1 MWESPHQASRKGD
14 HPMNRY
20 LKVSLALVAMGCL
33 GAASAV
39 AAEITLYAPQFPTGN
54 SVSLDMTA
62 STQAPRAR
70 VEAKVNFNKEGQAE
84 IAVQF
89 KDMKP
94 AVLFGG
100 DITAYVVWAV
110 SKDGHAINLGELPTR
125 NANGSVRYRTGLKSF
140 ALLMTAEPYYLV
152 RKPSEM
158 VMFFNAKPTSK
169 RIPSDDFSF
178 SRLEPAAD
186 HQLDSIVN
194 VAWDSDEPLELI
206 QAEKAFEIAGRIDAD
221 RYAPDLYFQATT
233 TLEQAKA
240 LAGAGRKRKT
250 SADYA
255 LRSVALSNDA
265 IGVSERKIEAE
276 KLETEIAAR
285 RAEMEA
291 LEARAAEAERQRLNS
306 ESLLTESQSQLSEA
320 QDFLADATLQ
330 TEVLNAE
337 RTRLE
342 SAMGALR
349 TEQAALVAAV
359 GGLKRERDELST
371 RLDDALSLVADTRNT
386 ARGTIINLP
395 DILFDLNES
404 TLKPEAKQV
413 IAKLA
418 GILLIMG
425 DLNTRIEGHTDSTG
439 SYDYNM
445 SLSEQRA
452 ASVRDFLFEQGI
464 EAQRMTVEGYG
475 PDRPI
480 AENTSKEGRAKNR
493 RVEIVIAEGTIAE
506 GDGTN

>member
-1 MWESPHQASRKGD
+1 
-14 HPMNRY
+14 MNR
-20 LKVSLALVAMGCL
+20 LIKVSLSLLAMGCL

-54 SVSLDMTA
+54 SVSLDMIA
-62 STQAPRAR
+62 SAQAPRAR
-70 VEAKVNFNKEGQAE
+70 VEAKVTFNKEGQAE
-84 IAVQF
+84 IEIQF

-110 SKDGHAINLGELPTR
+110 SKDGYAVNLGELATGDPSGT
-125 NANGSVRYRTGLKSF
+125 SRYRTGLKSF
-140 ALLMTAEPYYLV
+140 AILITAEPYYLV
-152 RKPSEM
+152 RNPSEM
-158 VMFFNAKPTSK
+158 VMFHNAKPASK

-178 SRLEPAAD
+178 SRLQPAAA

-194 VAWDSDEPLELI
+194 VAWDSDQPLELI
-206 QAEKAFEIAGRIDAD
+206 QAEKAYEIAGRIDAD
-221 RYAPDLYFQATT
+221 RYAPDLYSQAMT

-265 IGVSERKIEAE
+265 IGISERKIEAAE
-276 KLETEIAAR
+276 LEAEITAR
-285 RAEMEA
+285 RAEMES
-291 LEARAAEAERQRLNS
+291 LEARALEAES
-306 ESLLTESQSQLSEA
+306 SAAAAEDLLAAATAETEALS
-320 QDFLADATLQ
+320 
-330 TEVLNAE
+330 AE
-337 RTRLE
+337 RAQLE
-342 SAMGALR
+342 SGMTALR
-349 TEQAALVAAV
+349 MEQVALVDAV
-359 GGLKRERDELST
+359 AGLRQDREELAS
-371 RLDDALSLVADTRNT
+371 RLDEALSLVADTRST
-386 ARGTIINLP
+386 ARGTIVNLP
-395 DILFDLNES
+395 DILFDVNQS
-404 TLKPEAKQV
+404 TLKPEAKLV

-439 SYDYNM
+439 SYGYNI
-445 SLSEQRA
+445 SLSEARA
-452 ASVRDFLFEQGI
+452 SAVRDFLFEQGI
-464 EAQRMTVEGYG
+464 DGQRMTVKGYG

-480 AENTSKEGRAKNR
+480 ADNTSNEGRAKNR

>member
-1 MWESPHQASRKGD
+1 
-14 HPMNRY
+14 MNRGHATVMF
-20 LKVSLALVAMGCL
+20 VSLLAIFASL
-33 GAASAV
+33 GAAAG
-39 AAEITLYAPQFPTGN
+39 EITLYAPQFPTGN
-54 SVSLDMTA
+54 SVSLDML
-62 STQAPRAR
+62 SSPQAPRAR
-70 VEAKVNFNKEGQAE
+70 IEAKVNFNKTGQAE
-84 IAVQF
+84 IEVQY

-110 SKDGHAINLGELPTR
+110 SKDEHAVNLGELPTR
-125 NANGSVRYRTGLKSF
+125 NANGSMRYRTGLKIF
-140 ALLMTAEPYYLV
+140 ALLITAEPYYLV
-152 RKPSEM
+152 QKPSEM
-158 VMFFNAKPTSK
+158 VMFYNAKPASK

-178 SRLEPAAD
+178 SALMPAAD

-194 VAWDSDEPLELI
+194 ISWDSDEPLELI
-206 QAEKAFEIAGRIDAD
+206 QAEKAYELAQRIEAEA
-221 RYAPDLYFQATT
+221 YAPDLFFQATT
-233 TLEQAKA
+233 ALEQAKA

-255 LRSVALSNDA
+255 LRSVAMSNDA
-265 IGVSERKIEAE
+265 IGISERKIEAAE
-276 KLETEIAAR
+276 LEAEIAAR

-291 LEARAAEAERQRLNS
+291 LEARAAEAERQRLKS
-306 ESLLTESQSQLSEA
+306 ESLLTESQSQLSDA
-320 QDFLADATLQ
+320 QDLLSDATLQ

-349 TEQAALVAAV
+349 TEQTALVAAV
-359 GGLKRERDELST
+359 AGLKKDRDELSS
-371 RLDDALSLVADTRNT
+371 RLDDALSQVADTRNT

-439 SYDYNM
+439 GYDYNLT
-445 SLSEQRA
+445 LSEARA
-452 ASVRDFLFEQGI
+452 RSVREFLFEQGI
-464 EAQRMTVEGYG
+464 SGERMTVKGYG

-480 AENTSKEGRAKNR
+480 AENDTKTGRAKNR
-493 RVEIVIAEGTIAE
+493 RVEIVVAEGEIAE
-506 GDGTN
+506 GDGTD

>member
-1 MWESPHQASRKGD
+1 
-14 HPMNRY
+14 MNRH
-20 LKVSLALVAMGCL
+20 LSILLSCIAIICL
-33 GAASAV
+33 GAASVV

-54 SVSLDMTA
+54 SVSLDMLA
-62 STQAPRAR
+62 SPQAPRAR
-70 VEAKVNFNKEGQAE
+70 VEVKITFNKEGQAE
-84 IAVQF
+84 IEVDY

-110 SKDGHAINLGELPTR
+110 SKDGRAVNLGELPAR
-125 NANGSVRYRTGLKSF
+125 DAKGSNRYRTGLKSF
-140 ALLMTAEPYYLV
+140 AILITAEPYYLV

-158 VMFFNAKPTSK
+158 VMFYNAKPASK

-178 SRLEPAAD
+178 TRLVPAAD

-206 QAEKAFEIAGRIDAD
+206 QAEKAYEIAGRIDAD
-221 RYAPDLYFQATT
+221 NHAPDLYFQATT
-233 TLEQAKA
+233 TLEQAKS

-265 IGVSERKIEAE
+265 IGISERKIEAAA
-276 KLETEIAAR
+276 LEAEIAAR
-285 RAEMEA
+285 RAEMDA
-291 LEARAAEAERQRLNS
+291 LETRADEAERLF
-306 ESLLTESQSQLSEA
+306 EEA
-320 QDFLADATLQ
+320 AKQ
-330 TEVLNAE
+330 TEELSAE
-337 RTRLE
+337 RARLE
-342 SAMGALR
+342 SGMTALR
-349 TEQAALVAAV
+349 TEQTALVAAV
-359 GGLKRERDELST
+359 AGLRSDREELAS
-371 RLDDALSLVADTRNT
+371 RLDDALSLVADTRST
-386 ARGTIINLP
+386 ARGTIVNLP
-395 DILFDLNES
+395 DILFDVSQS
-404 TLKPEAKQV
+404 TLKPEAKLV

-445 SLSEQRA
+445 SLSEARA
-452 ASVRDFLFEQGI
+452 TSVRDFLFEEGI
-464 EAQRMTVEGYG
+464 KGARMTVEGYG

-480 AENTSKEGRAKNR
+480 AENTSNEGRAKNR

>member
-1 MWESPHQASRKGD
+1 
-14 HPMNRY
+14 MNRY
-20 LKVSLALVAMGCL
+20 FAVSLSFIALVCL
-33 GAASAV
+33 GAASAI
-39 AAEITLYAPQFPTGN
+39 AGEITLYAPQFPTGN

-62 STQAPRAR
+62 SAQAPRAR
-70 VEAKVNFNKEGQAE
+70 IEAKVNFNKEGQAE
-84 IAVQF
+84 IEVQF

-110 SKDGHAINLGELPTR
+110 SKDGRAVNLGELPTPETK
-125 NANGSVRYRTGLKSF
+125 GSVRYRTGLKSF
-140 ALLMTAEPYYLV
+140 ALLITAEPYYLV

-158 VMFFNAKPTSK
+158 VMFYNANPASK

-178 SRLEPAAD
+178 SRLVPAAD

-206 QAEKAFEIAGRIDAD
+206 QAEKAYEIAGRIDAD
-221 RYAPDLYFQATT
+221 QYAPDLYFQATT
-233 TLEQAKA
+233 TLEQAKT

-265 IGVSERKIEAE
+265 IGISERKIEAA
-276 KLETEIAAR
+276 KLEAEITAR
-285 RAEMEA
+285 QAEMDA
-291 LEARAAEAERQRLNS
+291 LEARALESENMLTEAEA
-306 ESLLTESQSQLSEA
+306 LLAEATEKTAALS
-320 QDFLADATLQ
+320 
-330 TEVLNAE
+330 AE
-337 RTRLE
+337 RAQLE
-342 SAMGALR
+342 SGMAALR
-349 TEQAALVAAV
+349 MEQVALVDAV
-359 GGLKRERDELST
+359 AGLRQDREELAS
-371 RLDDALSLVADTRNT
+371 RLDDALSLVADTRST
-386 ARGTIINLP
+386 ARGTIVNLP
-395 DILFDLNES
+395 DILFDVNQS
-404 TLKPEAKQV
+404 TLKPEAKLV

-439 SYDYNM
+439 TYGHNM
-445 SLSEQRA
+445 SLSEARA
-452 ASVRDFLFEQGI
+452 SSVRDFLFEQGI
-464 EAQRMTVEGYG
+464 NGQRMTVEGYG

-480 AENTSKEGRAKNR
+480 ADNTSNEGRAKNR

>member
-1 MWESPHQASRKGD
+1 
-14 HPMNRY
+14 MNRFFQ
-20 LKVSLALVAMGCL
+20 VSLALVAVTCL
-33 GAASAV
+33 GAASTV
-39 AAEITLYAPQFPTGN
+39 SGEITLYAPQFPTGN

-62 STQAPRAR
+62 SAQAPRAQ
-70 VEAKVNFNKEGQAE
+70 VQAKVTFNKEGQAE
-84 IAVQF
+84 IEVQF

-110 SKDGHAINLGELPTR
+110 SKDGRAVNLGELPTPETK
-125 NANGSVRYRTGLKSF
+125 GSVRYRTGLKSF
-140 ALLMTAEPYYLV
+140 ALLITAEPYYLV

-158 VMFFNAKPTSK
+158 VMFYNANAASK

-178 SRLEPAAD
+178 SRLVPAAD

-194 VAWDSDEPLELI
+194 VAWDSDQPLELI
-206 QAEKAFEIAGRIDAD
+206 QAEKAYEIAGRIDAD
-221 RYAPDLYFQATT
+221 QYAPDLYFQATT
-233 TLEQAKA
+233 TLEQAKT

-265 IGVSERKIEAE
+265 IGISERKIEAA
-276 KLETEIAAR
+276 KLEAEITAR
-285 RAEMEA
+285 QAEMDA
-291 LEARAAEAERQRLNS
+291 LEARALESENMLTEAEA
-306 ESLLTESQSQLSEA
+306 LLAEATEKTAALS
-320 QDFLADATLQ
+320 
-330 TEVLNAE
+330 AE
-337 RTRLE
+337 RAQLE
-342 SAMGALR
+342 SGMAALR
-349 TEQAALVAAV
+349 MEQVALVDAV
-359 GGLKRERDELST
+359 AGLRQDREELAS
-371 RLDDALSLVADTRNT
+371 RLDDALSLVADTRST
-386 ARGTIINLP
+386 ARGTIVNLP
-395 DILFDLNES
+395 DILFDVNQS
-404 TLKPEAKQV
+404 TLKPEAKLV

-439 SYDYNM
+439 TYGHNM
-445 SLSEQRA
+445 SLSEARA
-452 ASVRDFLFEQGI
+452 SSVRDFLFEEGI
-464 EAQRMTVEGYG
+464 KGARMTVEGYG

-480 AENTSKEGRAKNR
+480 ADNTSNEGRAKNR

>member
-1 MWESPHQASRKGD
+1 
-14 HPMNRY
+14 MNRY
-20 LKVSLALVAMGCL
+20 LKVSLALIAMGCL
-33 GAASAV
+33 CTAAGV

-54 SVSLDMTA
+54 SVSLDMIA
-62 STQAPRAR
+62 SAQAPRAR

-110 SKDGHAINLGELPTR
+110 TKDGHAVNLGELATR
-125 NANGSVRYRTGLKSF
+125 NAGGTARYRTGLKSF
-140 ALLMTAEPYYLV
+140 AILVTAEPYYLV

-158 VMFFNAKPTSK
+158 VMFFNAKPASK

-178 SRLEPAAD
+178 SRLEPAAN

-194 VAWDSDEPLELI
+194 VAWDSDQPLELI
-206 QAEKAFEIAGRIDAD
+206 QAEKAYEIAGRIDAG
-221 RYAPDLYFQATT
+221 RYASDLYSQATT

-265 IGVSERKIEAE
+265 IGISERKIESAE
-276 KLETEIAAR
+276 LEAEIAAR
-285 RAEMEA
+285 RSEMDA
-291 LEARAAEAERQRLNS
+291 LEARAHEAETMLTEAEEMLAEASER
-306 ESLLTESQSQLSEA
+306 TTALS
-320 QDFLADATLQ
+320 
-330 TEVLNAE
+330 AE
-337 RTRLE
+337 RTQLE
-342 SAMGALR
+342 AGMIALR
-349 TEQAALVAAV
+349 TERVALEDAV
-359 GGLKRERDELST
+359 VGLRADREELAS
-371 RLDDALSLVADTRNT
+371 RLDQALSLVADTRST
-386 ARGTIINLP
+386 ARGTIVNLP

-404 TLKPEAKQV
+404 TLKSEAKQV

-464 EAQRMTVEGYG
+464 EGQRMTVEGYG

>member
-1 MWESPHQASRKGD
+1 MKR
-14 HPMNRY
+14 
-20 LKVSLALVAMGCL
+20 LFTVSLSLFAVVCL
-33 GAASAV
+33 FAASAV
-39 AAEITLYAPQFPTGN
+39 AGEITLYAPQFPTGN
-54 SVSLDMTA
+54 SVSLDMIA
-62 STQAPRAR
+62 SAQAPRAR

-110 SKDGHAINLGELPTR
+110 SKDGYAVNLGELATR
-125 NANGSVRYRTGLKSF
+125 DAGGTSRYRTGLKSF
-140 ALLMTAEPYYLV
+140 AILVTAEPYYLV

-158 VMFFNAKPTSK
+158 VMFFNAKPASK

-178 SRLEPAAD
+178 SRLEPAAK

-194 VAWDSDEPLELI
+194 IAWDSDEPLELI
-206 QAEKAFEIAGRIDAD
+206 QAEKAYEIAGRIDAGQ
-221 RYAPDLYFQATT
+221 YAPDLYFQATT

-265 IGVSERKIEAE
+265 IGISERRIESAELEAE
-276 KLETEIAAR
+276 ITAR
-285 RAEMEA
+285 RAEMDA
-291 LEARAAEAERQRLNS
+291 LELRARAAETMLAEA
-306 ESLLTESQSQLSEA
+306 EEM
-320 QDFLADATLQ
+320 LADASERTAALS
-330 TEVLNAE
+330 AE
-337 RTRLE
+337 RTQLE
-342 SAMGALR
+342 AGMIALR
-349 TEQAALVAAV
+349 TEQAALEDAV
-359 GGLKRERDELST
+359 LSLRADREELAS
-371 RLDDALSLVADTRNT
+371 RLDQALSLVADTRST
-386 ARGTIINLP
+386 ARGTIVNLP
-395 DILFDLNES
+395 DILFDVNQS
-404 TLKPEAKQV
+404 TLKPEAKLV

-439 SYDYNM
+439 SYGYNM
-445 SLSEQRA
+445 SLSEARA
-452 ASVRDFLFEQGI
+452 SAVRDFLFEQGI
-464 EAQRMTVEGYG
+464 DGRRMTVKGYG

-480 AENTSKEGRAKNR
+480 ADNTSNVGRAKNR

>member
-1 MWESPHQASRKGD
+1 
-14 HPMNRY
+14 MNRY
-20 LKVSLALVAMGCL
+20 FRVSLALIALGCL
-33 GAASAV
+33 AAASGA

-54 SVSLDMTA
+54 SVSLDMIA
-62 STQAPRAR
+62 SAQAPRAR

-84 IAVQF
+84 IDVQF

-110 SKDGHAINLGELPTR
+110 SKDGRAVNLGELPTR
-125 NANGSVRYRTGLKSF
+125 DAGGTARYRTGLKSF
-140 ALLMTAEPYYLV
+140 AILITAEPYYLV

-158 VMFFNAKPTSK
+158 VMFYNASPASK
-169 RIPSDDFSF
+169 KVSSDDFSF
-178 SRLEPAAD
+178 TRLGPAAH

-194 VAWDSDEPLELI
+194 VAWDSNEPLELI
-206 QAEKAFEIAGRIDAD
+206 QAEKAYEIAGRTDAGQ
-221 RYAPDLYFQATT
+221 YAPDLYSQATT

-265 IGVSERKIEAE
+265 IGVSERKIEAAE
-276 KLETEIAAR
+276 LEAEIAAR

-291 LEARAAEAERQRLNS
+291 LEARAEEAERLF
-306 ESLLTESQSQLSEA
+306 EEA
-320 QDFLADATLQ
+320 AKQ
-330 TEVLNAE
+330 TEELSAE
-337 RTRLE
+337 RARLE
-342 SAMGALR
+342 SGMTALR
-349 TEQAALVAAV
+349 TEQTALVAAV
-359 GGLKRERDELST
+359 AGLRSDREELAS
-371 RLDDALSLVADTRNT
+371 RLDDALSLVADTRST
-386 ARGTIINLP
+386 ARGTIVNLP
-395 DILFDLNES
+395 DILFDVSKS
-404 TLKPEAKQV
+404 TLKPEAKLV

-439 SYDYNM
+439 GYDYNM
-445 SLSEQRA
+445 SLSEARA
-452 ASVRDFLFEQGI
+452 TSVRDFLFEQGI
-464 EAQRMTVEGYG
+464 KGARMTVEGYG

-480 AENTSKEGRAKNR
+480 AENTSNEGRAKNR

>member
-1 MWESPHQASRKGD
+1 
-14 HPMNRY
+14 MNRISFV
-20 LKVSLALVAMGCL
+20 LSSLLALACL

-39 AAEITLYAPQFPTGN
+39 AGEITLSAPQFPTGN
-54 SVSLDMTA
+54 SVSLDMIA
-62 STQAPRAR
+62 SAQAPRAR
-70 VEAKVNFNKEGQAE
+70 VEAKVTFNKEVQAE
-84 IAVQF
+84 IEVQF

-110 SKDGHAINLGELPTR
+110 SKDGHAVNLGELATR
-125 NANGSVRYRTGLKSF
+125 DAGGTSRYRTGLKSF
-140 ALLMTAEPYYLV
+140 AILITAEPYYLV
-152 RKPSEM
+152 RNPSEM
-158 VMFFNAKPTSK
+158 VMFYNAKPASK
-169 RIPSDDFSF
+169 KIPSDDFSF
-178 SRLEPAAD
+178 SRLKPAAD

-194 VAWDSDEPLELI
+194 VAWDSDQPLELI
-206 QAEKAFEIAGRIDAD
+206 QAEKAYEIAGRIDAD
-221 RYAPDLYFQATT
+221 EYAPDLYFQATT

-265 IGVSERKIEAE
+265 IGISERKIEAAA
-276 KLETEIAAR
+276 LEAEIAAR

-291 LEARAAEAERQRLNS
+291 LEGRALEAESSTAAAEELLVAATAETEALSAER
-306 ESLLTESQSQLSEA
+306 A
-320 QDFLADATLQ
+320 Q
-330 TEVLNAE
+330 
-337 RTRLE
+337 LE
-342 SAMGALR
+342 SGMIALR
-349 TEQAALVAAV
+349 TEQAALEDAVA
-359 GGLKRERDELST
+359 GLREDREELSS
-371 RLDDALSLVADTRNT
+371 RLDQALSLVADTRST
-386 ARGTIINLP
+386 ARGTIVNLP
-395 DILFDLNES
+395 DILFDVNQS
-404 TLKPEAKQV
+404 TLKPEAKLV

-439 SYDYNM
+439 SYGYNM
-445 SLSEQRA
+445 SLSEARA
-452 ASVRDFLFEQGI
+452 SSVRDFLFEQGI
-464 EAQRMTVEGYG
+464 EGQRMTVEGYG

-480 AENTSKEGRAKNR
+480 ADNTSNEGRAKNR

>member
-1 MWESPHQASRKGD
+1 MKRH
-14 HPMNRY
+14 
-20 LKVSLALVAMGCL
+20 LTVSLSLIAMVCL
-33 GAASAV
+33 GAASA
-39 AAEITLYAPQFPTGN
+39 AAAGITLHAPQFPTGN
-54 SVSLDMTA
+54 SVSLDMIA

-70 VEAKVNFNKEGQAE
+70 LEAKVNFNKEGQAE
-84 IAVQF
+84 IEVQF

-110 SKDGHAINLGELPTR
+110 SKDGYAINLGELATR
-125 NANGSVRYRTGLKSF
+125 NSGGTSRYRTGLKSF
-140 ALLMTAEPYYLV
+140 AILITAEPYYLV

-158 VMFFNAKPTSK
+158 VMFFNAKPNSK
-169 RIPSDDFSF
+169 RIPSDDFSL
-178 SRLEPAAD
+178 SRLEPAGD

-206 QAEKAFEIAGRIDAD
+206 QAEKAYEIAGRIDAD
-221 RYAPDLYFQATT
+221 QYAPDLYFQATT

-250 SADYA
+250 SADFA
-255 LRSVALSNDA
+255 LRSVAMSNDA
-265 IGVSERKIEAE
+265 IGVSERKIEAAA
-276 KLETEIAAR
+276 LEAEIAER
-285 RAEMEA
+285 RAEMNA
-291 LEARAAEAERQRLNS
+291 LEARALEAE
-306 ESLLTESQSQLSEA
+306 TMLSEA
-320 QDFLADATLQ
+320 EVMLAEAAEKTAALS
-330 TEVLNAE
+330 AE
-337 RTRLE
+337 RGQLE
-342 SAMGALR
+342 AGMGALR

-359 GGLKRERDELST
+359 AGLRSDREELAS
-371 RLDDALSLVADTRNT
+371 RLDDALSLVADTRST
-386 ARGTIINLP
+386 ARGTIVNLP
-395 DILFDLNES
+395 DILFDVSKS
-404 TLKPEAKQV
+404 TLKPEAKLV

-439 SYDYNM
+439 SYGYNM
-445 SLSEQRA
+445 SLSESRA
-452 ASVRDFLFEQGI
+452 SAVRDFLFEQGL
-464 EAQRMTVEGYG
+464 AGSRMTVEGYG

-480 AENTSKEGRAKNR
+480 ADNTSNEGRAKNR

>member
-1 MWESPHQASRKGD
+1 
-14 HPMNRY
+14 MNRSHATVIF
-20 LKVSLALVAMGCL
+20 VSLVVVFTSL
-33 GAASAV
+33 GAV
-39 AAEITLYAPQFPTGN
+39 AGEITLYAPLFPTGN
-54 SVSLDMTA
+54 SVSLDMLA
-62 STQAPRAR
+62 SPQAPRAR
-70 VEAKVNFNKEGQAE
+70 VEVKITFNKEGQAE
-84 IAVQF
+84 IEVDY

-94 AVLFGG
+94 AGLFGG

-110 SKDGHAINLGELPTR
+110 SKDGRAVNLGELPTR
-125 NANGSVRYRTGLKSF
+125 DAKGSNRYRTGLKSF
-140 ALLMTAEPYYLV
+140 ALLITAEPYYLV
-152 RKPSEM
+152 RKPSDL
-158 VMFFNAKPTSK
+158 VMFHNAKPNSK

-178 SRLEPAAD
+178 TNLAPAAP
-186 HQLDSIVN
+186 HALDSIVN
-194 VAWDSDEPLELI
+194 IAWDSDQPLELI
-206 QAEKAFEIAGRIDAD
+206 QAEKAFEIAERIDAD
-221 RYAPDLYFQATT
+221 NFAPDLFFQATT

-240 LAGAGRKRKT
+240 LAGAGRSRKK

-255 LRSVALSNDA
+255 LRSVAMSNDA
-265 IGVSERKIEAE
+265 IGVSERKIEAAE
-276 KLETEIAAR
+276 LEAEIAAR

-291 LEARAAEAERQRLNS
+291 LEGRAAEAERQRLES

-320 QDFLADATLQ
+320 QELLSDASLQ

-337 RTRLE
+337 RARLE

-349 TEQAALVAAV
+349 IEQTALVTAVAGLKKDREDLSNRLDAALS
-359 GGLKRERDELST
+359 E
-371 RLDDALSLVADTRNT
+371 VADTRST

-439 SYDYNM
+439 GYDYNM
-445 SLSEQRA
+445 SLSEARA
-452 ASVRDFLFEQGI
+452 RSVREFLFEQGI
-464 EAQRMTVEGYG
+464 SGERMTVEGYG

-480 AENTSKEGRAKNR
+480 AENDTKAGRAQNR
-493 RVEIVIAEGTIAE
+493 RVEIVVAEGEIAE